1 MRLDHLLDGKVDDD
15 GLKKWMKYVENKLN
29 SLYRIVNVDM
39 TEEDAYL
46 ARKNWF
52 CLSCDRKLEPYR
64 GKVGHHLINSHLK
77 AKLPEQEVIGGGMLF
92 RNKSKYELP
101 QFKK

>member
-1 MRLDHLLDGKVDDD
+1 MNHLLDGKVDDE
-15 GLKKWMKYVENKLN
+15 GLKKWMKHVDNKLAYI
-29 SLYRIVNVDM
+29 YRIVNVDM
-39 TEEDAYL
+39 AEEDAYL

-64 GKVGHHLINSHLK
+64 GKLGNHMINAQVKSKLID
-77 AKLPEQEVIGGGMLF
+77 QDVVGGGMLF
-92 RNKSKYELP
+92 KNKSKIELP